1 MLRSLIAAGLL
12 GLALTAPAYADEMAK
27 CDDASMM
34 KMDEAIKADTDP
46 KMKEAAGMAMKELDM
61 AKMAMKDGK
70 MDDCSMHLTNA
81 MKNMEMKSSN

>member
-1 MLRSLIAAGLL
+1 MLKSLIAAGLL
-12 GLALTAPAYADEMAK
+12 GLALTAPAYAAEMAA

-46 KMKEAAGMAMKELDM
+46 KMKEAADMAMKEMEM

-70 MDDCSMHLTNA
+70 TDDCSMHLTNA
-81 MKNMEMKSSN
+81 MKSMEMKPSN